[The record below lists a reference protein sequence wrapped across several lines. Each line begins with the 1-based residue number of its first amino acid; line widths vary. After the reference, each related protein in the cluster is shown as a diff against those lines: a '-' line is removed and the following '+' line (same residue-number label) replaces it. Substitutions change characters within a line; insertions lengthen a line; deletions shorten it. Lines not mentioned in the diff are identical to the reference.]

1 MQMLNKAQIII
12 LFIIFILLCI
22 PLIEMEDGNSSINWS
37 VFDFFIAFLLL
48 TISGFSIEFAIR
60 KIKKRTNKIKAILLI
75 LLFLLLLWGELAV
88 GIFNSP
94 IAGD

>member
-1 MQMLNKAQIII
+1 MLKKAQIII

-22 PLIEMEDGNSSINWS
+22 PLIEMQDGNSPINWS
-37 VFDFFIAFLLL
+37 VFDFFIAFVLL

-60 KIKKRTNKIKAILLI
+60 KIKNRTNKIIAIILI